1 MTLNIPCKYIS
12 YISHVN
18 RPHDRPV
25 ICWLDAAIMIVK
37 LEVSKP
43 KLDTET
49 AWVKN
54 DAPEVLGWVG
64 G

>member
-1 MTLNIPCKYIS
+1 
-12 YISHVN
+12 
-18 RPHDRPV
+18 
-25 ICWLDAAIMIVK
+25 LDAAIMIVK

-49 AWVKN
+49 APVKN